1 MKSKIHK
8 TQINQSCQKII
19 KISFQFALILF
30 EFLIIEMSHAEAQMI
45 YTKDGHEI
53 GLKEEI
59 LPFCIKSAQE
69 SLSNA
74 PGVQINPEVYCNCAL
89 DLIYPNLT
97 FAEIEFAVKQNE
109 IKSLFT
115 REDNF
120 QIIMKCLEGNI
131 IYDDKVTINS
141 DNHPDFDKT
150 QFVNRCMK
158 EIETN
163 TANKNTIPKKEAF
176 DYCTC
181 TIEGLLKAGYTY
193 EEWLNADDES
203 SIVYNEIIVSC
214 ADQYISDRI
223 PKNQYASKDII
234 GQSSM
239 SEIPLVEV
247 AGLGYKIKIN
257 LDGITRY
264 FLLDTGASELIIDR
278 ELERELLINGAI
290 KKENYLSKTTFKI
303 ANNQVMPVQLIKLD
317 HVQIGD
323 YTANNVIIGVIEE
336 GSLLCGIGFLNKF
349 QNWKIDESRKKLI
362 IYK

>member
-1 MKSKIHK
+1 MNHV
-8 TQINQSCQKII
+8 
-19 KISFQFALILF
+19 
-30 EFLIIEMSHAEAQMI
+30 EAQMI

-59 LPFCIKSAQE
+59 LPYCVKSARE
-69 SLSNA
+69 SLSKV
-74 PGVQINPEVYCNCAL
+74 PGVQIEPEIYCNCAL

-97 FAEIEFAVKQNE
+97 FAEIELAVKQNE
-109 IKSLFT
+109 IETLFT

-131 IYDDKVTINS
+131 TYDENLKISS
-141 DNHPDFDKT
+141 DNHPNFNKKH
-150 QFVNRCMK
+150 FINRCMQ
-158 EIETN
+158 EIAENMVDTN
-163 TANKNTIPKKEAF
+163 EITQNEAF

-181 TIEGLLKAGYTY
+181 TIERLLNTGYTY
-193 EEWLNADDES
+193 EEWLKADDES
-203 SIVYNEIIVSC
+203 SFVYNEIIVSC

-264 FLLDTGASELIIDR
+264 FLLDTGSSELIIDR

-303 ANNQVMPVQLIKLD
+303 ANNQVVPVQLIKLD

-349 QNWKIDESRKKLI
+349 KNWKIDESRKKLI
-362 IYK
+362 LYR